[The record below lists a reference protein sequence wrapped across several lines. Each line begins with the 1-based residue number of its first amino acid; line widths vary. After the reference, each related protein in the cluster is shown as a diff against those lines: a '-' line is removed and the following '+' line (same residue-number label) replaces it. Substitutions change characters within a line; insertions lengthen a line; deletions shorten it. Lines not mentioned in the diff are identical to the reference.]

1 MNFSLEFSG
10 GTSTSITFD
19 KAYTLEEAE
28 SEVRPVIAEAAG
40 VSEGSIQIQIVD
52 SNNQIIFKTSELSED
67 ERVAVSNAVKDK
79 FGVTDADI
87 ESENISSTISNEMRR
102 DAIIAVIIASILML
116 IYIAFRFSDT
126 KFGISAVIALIHDV
140 MIVFMVYS
148 VAYLSVGSTFIA
160 CMLTILGYSINATI
174 VIFDRIRENLKL
186 MSPET
191 DGYEK
196 IVNTSISQTLSRNI
210 YSSLTTFVTVLVLY
224 ILGVAAIKEF
234 TLTLMVG
241 ILCGT
246 YSSIFIT
253 GPLWL
258 SFKKRSQKK
267 LQAAAAAAEEARKA
281 AKKGKKKA
289 EV

>member
-1 MNFSLEFSG
+1 MQ
-10 GTSTSITFD
+10 
-19 KAYTLEEAE
+19 K
-28 SEVRPVIAEAAG
+28 
-40 VSEGSIQIQIVD
+40 
-52 SNNQIIFKTSELSED
+52 
-67 ERVAVSNAVKDK
+67 
-79 FGVTDADI
+79 
-87 ESENISSTISNEMRR
+87 
-102 DAIIAVIIASILML
+102 DAILAVVIASILML

-174 VIFDRIRENLKL
+174 VIFDRIRENLKV
-186 MSPET
+186 MSPES

-196 IVNTSISQTLSRNI
+196 IVNTSITQTLSRNI
-210 YSSLTTFVTVLVLY
+210 YSSLTTFVTVLILY
-224 ILGVAAIKEF
+224 IMGVAAIKDF

-258 SFKKRSQKK
+258 AFKKRS
-267 LQAAAAAAEEARKA
+267 LR
-281 AKKGKKKA
+281 KA
-289 EV
+289 EVEAILAKGEKKKNKK

>member
-10 GTSTSITFD
+10 GTSTSVTFD
-19 KAYTLEEAE
+19 RAYTLEEAE
-28 SEVRPVIAEAAG
+28 KEIRPVLAEAAG
-40 VSEGSIQIQIVD
+40 VSEGTIQIQVVD
-52 SNNQIIFKTSELSED
+52 KDNQIVFKTAELSE
-67 ERVAVSNAVKDK
+67 EKRAAVSSALQDK
-79 FGVTDADI
+79 FGLKNENI
-87 ESENISSTISNEMRR
+87 ESENISSTISKEMQK
-102 DAIIAVIIASILML
+102 DAILAVVIASILML

-174 VIFDRIRENLKL
+174 VIFDRIRENLSV
-186 MSPET
+186 MSPES

-210 YSSLTTFVTVLVLY
+210 YSSLTTFVTVLILY
-224 ILGVAAIKEF
+224 IMGVSAIKDF

-258 SFKKRSQKK
+258 SFKKKSQKK
-267 LQAAAAAAEEARKA
+267 LDEARAAAKEAKA
-281 AKKGKKKA
+281 SKGKKASAK
-289 EV
+289 

>member
-1 MNFSLEFSG
+1 ME
-10 GTSTSITFD
+10 
-19 KAYTLEEAE
+19 KRA
-28 SEVRPVIAEAAG
+28 
-40 VSEGSIQIQIVD
+40 
-52 SNNQIIFKTSELSED
+52 
-67 ERVAVSNAVKDK
+67 AVSSALQDK
-79 FGVTDADI
+79 FGLKNENI
-87 ESENISSTISNEMRR
+87 ESENISSTISKEMQK
-102 DAIIAVIIASILML
+102 DAILAVVIASILML

-174 VIFDRIRENLKL
+174 VIFDRIRENLSV
-186 MSPET
+186 MSPES

-210 YSSLTTFVTVLVLY
+210 YSSLTTFVTVLILY
-224 ILGVAAIKEF
+224 IMGVSAIKDF

-258 SFKKRSQKK
+258 SFKKKSQKK
-267 LQAAAAAAEEARKA
+267 LDEARAAAKEAKA
-281 AKKGKKKA
+281 SKGKKASAK
-289 EV
+289 